1 MRRILPALLFV
12 TVVAATFPGP
22 TLAQRRDDPLRF
34 LRWPVQD
41 AAGLVT
47 GFSGAEWVATAGAGA
62 GLLILSQ
69 YDRALTDQV
78 AGITEGTHVTVIEEF
93 GNVKVVR
100 PMATVILLGAFMSGD
115 DRFQDAAFTSLQA
128 VIYSNL
134 VTNLLKTAVGRSR
147 PYQEQGPSSF
157 EPFNGGTSFPSGH
170 STTAFA
176 FLTPWF
182 LYYGGVAGGALLIV
196 ATATAFSRMATNFH
210 WFSDVVG
217 GSAIGYLTARAL
229 VRRHQGK
236 SGRIDIQPTLGP
248 AGVGLEMRF

>member
-1 MRRILPALLFV
+1 M
-12 TVVAATFPGP
+12 PGP
-22 TLAQRRDDPLRF
+22 ATAQRRDDPLRF

-41 AAGLVT
+41 AAGLVS
-47 GFSGAEWVATAGAGA
+47 GFSGAEWIATAGAGA
-62 GLLILSQ
+62 GLLFLSR
-69 YDRALTDQV
+69 YDRPLTEEV
-78 AGITEGTHVTVIEEF
+78 AGFTEGTHVTVIEEF

-147 PYQEQGPSSF
+147 PYEEEGPSSF
-157 EPFNGGTSFPSGH
+157 EPFAGGTSFPSGH

-182 LYYGGVAGGALLIV
+182 LYYGGVAGGALLVV

-217 GSAIGYLTARAL
+217 GSAVGYLTARAL

-236 SGRIDIQPTLGP
+236 GDRIDIQPTLGP